1 MPAFAFPLT
10 GLVTVL
16 TVFVMIWIMMQVGK
30 ARTKHQIP
38 APAMDG
44 PEDFLRVLRV
54 QANSVEQIVMFL
66 PMLWLFAN
74 LGGDLWAACVGVFFP
89 IGRVIYAQ
97 GYIAAANKRS
107 TGFMI
112 GALSVIVLTLGSLY
126 QLVRSLM
133 M

>member
-16 TVFVMIWIMMQVGK
+16 TMLVMIWIMMQVGK
-30 ARTKHQIP
+30 ARSQHQIP
-38 APAMDG
+38 APTMDG
-44 PEDFLRVLRV
+44 PEAFLRVLRV

-74 LGGDLWAACVGVFFP
+74 LAGDFWAACVGVLFP
-89 IGRVIYAQ
+89 IGRVVYAQ

-107 TGFMI
+107 TGFLI
-112 GALSVIVLTLGSLY
+112 GAVSVVVLTLGSLY
-126 QLVRSLM
+126 LLVRSLFM
-133 M
+133 